1 MSLILYL
8 MNGKLTEV
16 RTDTPSVNILKKDLN
31 FAFMGIFHINLFLC
45 IVYLSKKSD
54 IFN

>member
-16 RTDTPSVNILKKDLN
+16 RTDTPSVNILKKISTLLLWE
-31 FAFMGIFHINLFLC
+31 FFI
-45 IVYLSKKSD
+45 
-54 IFN
+54 